1 MPNKECLKTVPND
14 PDEPGEPRQELTQ
27 CLRCSRSS
35 ETSKEPLLKSEGAS
49 SGVVQ
54 RDNR

>member
-35 ETSKEPLLKSEGAS
+35 ETSQEPLLKSEGAS